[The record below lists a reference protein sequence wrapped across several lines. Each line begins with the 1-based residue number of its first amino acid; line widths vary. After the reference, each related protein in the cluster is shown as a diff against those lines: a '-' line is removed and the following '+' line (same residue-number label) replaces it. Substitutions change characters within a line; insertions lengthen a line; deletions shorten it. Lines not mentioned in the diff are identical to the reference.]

1 MSIFSGKCDVYDHFM
16 MFGEDDNITQKE
28 IDEKIANSK
37 ICIRT
42 KDGKEHKLDIKNT
55 YDLAPYF
62 PYIIGLAISSNENNF
77 MIISSESYVDS
88 EEKSLLEMYLNIML
102 KNVKR
107 CKRKKQEIT
116 EEEILKDVWNRER
129 DYIKRMVDI
138 VKKNG
143 TKTTIND
150 IVAAKIHIPSMER
163 QRKYLYE
170 GMVALGYPK
179 IEAYNWCFNE
189 LIFSEDQIERV
200 KEC

>member
-42 KDGKEHKLDIKNT
+42 KDGREHKLDIKNT

-62 PYIIGLAISSNENNF
+62 PYIIGLAISSNENSF

-102 KNVKR
+102 RNVKK

-116 EEEILKDVWNRER
+116 EEEILKDIWNRER

-163 QRKYLYE
+163 QRRYLYE
-170 GMVALGYPK
+170 EMISLGYPR

-189 LIFSEDQIERV
+189 LIFSEDQIKRTEG
-200 KEC
+200 C

>member
-42 KDGKEHKLDIKNT
+42 KDGREHKLDIKNT

-62 PYIIGLAISSNENNF
+62 PYIIGLCISSNENNF
-77 MIISSESYVDS
+77 MIISSESYVDC

-143 TKTTIND
+143 TKTTIDD
-150 IVAAKIHIPSMER
+150 IVAAKIHISSMER

-170 GMVALGYPK
+170 KMISLGYPK
-179 IEAYNWCFNE
+179 IGAYNWCFNE

>member
-37 ICIRT
+37 IYIRT
-42 KDGKEHKLDIKNT
+42 KDCRAHKLDMKNA
-55 YDLAPYF
+55 YDITPYF
-62 PYIIGLAISSNENNF
+62 PYIIGLCISSNKDNF
-77 MIISSESYVDS
+77 MIISSESYVDC

-102 KNVKR
+102 KNVRR

-150 IVAAKIHIPSMER
+150 IAAAKIHIPSMER

-170 GMVALGYPK
+170 QMVSLGYPK
-179 IEAYNWCFNE
+179 IKAYNWCFNE